1 MEFVHV
7 PIMLNECIS
16 GLNIKPS
23 GIYVDGTLGGAGH
36 SSEII
41 KHIESGMLIGIDKD
55 LDAILAAK
63 NKLKDYTKKVTFVHD
78 DFKNIIQ
85 ILNSLKVEK
94 IDGMLIDLGVSSYQI
109 DNAERGFSYMHDG
122 PLDMR
127 MNTESGI
134 TAYEVVNNYSESEL
148 AKILFEYGEEKFGN
162 SIARSIVREREK
174 SPINSTLKLVE
185 VIEKAL
191 PPKVRY
197 SGGHSAKRTFQAIR
211 IEVNGELDFLRQA
224 LKDIISKLSTGGRL
238 CVITFHTLEDR
249 IAKEVFNEYAT
260 DCICDKHSPIC
271 TCGHKATIKHI
282 SRKPISPT
290 PEELNINSRS
300 GSAKLRIIE
309 KI

>member
-1 MEFVHV
+1 MEFAHI
-7 PIMLNECIS
+7 PIMLNECVI
-16 GLNIKPS
+16 GLNIKPN

-36 SSEII
+36 SIEII
-41 KHIESGMLIGIDKD
+41 KHIDSGLLIGIDKD
-55 LDAILAAK
+55 LDAIKFAQ
-63 NKLKDYTKKVTFVHD
+63 NRLKSYGEKVKYVHD
-78 DFKNIIQ
+78 DFKNIIE
-85 ILNSLKVEK
+85 ILNNFKIDK
-94 IDGMLIDLGVSSYQI
+94 IDGILVDLGVSSYQI

-134 TAYEVVNNYSESEL
+134 TAYDVVNDYSESEL

-162 SIARSIVREREK
+162 CIARSIVREREK
-174 SPINSTLKLVE
+174 SPILSTLKLVE

-211 IEVNGELDFLRQA
+211 IEVNGELYFLRQA
-224 LKDIISKLSTGGRL
+224 LKNIISMLNIGGRL

-260 DCICDKHSPIC
+260 DCICDKHAPVCI
-271 TCGHKATIKHI
+271 CGHKATIKHI
-282 SRKPISPT
+282 SRKPISPSQ
-290 PEELNINSRS
+290 EELNINSRA